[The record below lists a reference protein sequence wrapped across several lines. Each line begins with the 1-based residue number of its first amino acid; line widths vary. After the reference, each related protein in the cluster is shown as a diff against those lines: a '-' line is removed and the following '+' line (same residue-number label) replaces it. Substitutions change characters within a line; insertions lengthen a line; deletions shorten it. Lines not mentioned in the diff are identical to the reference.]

1 LLDTL
6 VAYLTARELLLVIDN
21 CEHLIDAC
29 ADLAEQ
35 VLSRCPRLRLL
46 ATSREQLRIGGA
58 VTWRVPSLASPDP
71 RATLSPAD
79 VLLYGRQRLVTR
91 AEPAEVRRR
100 QASFFLAFGEQRE
113 RASNVGGPEPRA
125 ATAALDQEY
134 PNLRLALGWSL
145 ELGEAQIGLRIAR
158 AVQYFWQ
165 ARAHQGEGLTWLEVA
180 TAGVRG
186 ETQVAISVRADAFT
200 ARPIWAPGAKP
211 NTPQGFATRTIVPA
225 ETTPASVWIN
235 IDILPSGLT

>member
-1 LLDTL
+1 MLDTL

-145 ELGEAQIGLRIAR
+145 ELGEAQIGLRIVR

-165 ARAHQGEGLTWLEVA
+165 ARAHHGEGLTWLEVA
-180 TAGVRG
+180 TAGVRERPRSPYRCERMPSPRDLFG
-186 ETQVAISVRADAFT
+186 RQALSQIPLRASPRGRLFLP
-200 ARPIWAPGAKP
+200 RQ
-211 NTPQGFATRTIVPA
+211 PQH
-225 ETTPASVWIN
+225 
-235 IDILPSGLT
+235 LSG